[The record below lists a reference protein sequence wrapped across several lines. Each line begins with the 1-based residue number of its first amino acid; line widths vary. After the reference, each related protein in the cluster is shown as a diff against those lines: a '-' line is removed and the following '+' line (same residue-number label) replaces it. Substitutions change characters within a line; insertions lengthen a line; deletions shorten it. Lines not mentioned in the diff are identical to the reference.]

1 MSVSE
6 KGILTEFLLGLQ
18 QDIVQNA
25 IAAGNNVT
33 GETISQ
39 IGHEETET
47 KGILYGPSWVWTLE
61 DGRGPSKNS
70 GSGSGSKL
78 QDIIYK
84 WIGDKGVFNITEERE
99 KKSLA
104 YIIAR
109 KIHTEGSVLYRKGGK
124 SGVISNVITD
134 ERINAFIETFG
145 IVTYNNFKEEAYK
158 IFKQLET
165 VRV

>member
-1 MSVSE
+1 MRVSE

-18 QDIVQNA
+18 KDITQNA

-33 GETISQ
+33 GETIRS
-39 IGHEETET
+39 IGFEATET
-47 KGILYGPSWVWTLE
+47 KGILYGAPYIMVLE
-61 DGRGPSKNS
+61 DGRGPSRGGSSS
-70 GSGSGSKL
+70 GGGKL

-99 KKSLA
+99 KKGLA

-109 KIHTEGSVLYRKGGK
+109 KIHQEGSLLYRKGGK

-145 IVTYNNFKEEAYK
+145 KVTYDNFREESYR

-165 VRV
+165 VQI